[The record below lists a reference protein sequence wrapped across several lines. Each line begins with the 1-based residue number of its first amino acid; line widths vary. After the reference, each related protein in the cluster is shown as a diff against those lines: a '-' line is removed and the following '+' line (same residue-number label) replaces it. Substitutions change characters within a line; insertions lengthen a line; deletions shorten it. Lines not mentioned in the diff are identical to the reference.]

1 MRVTTESLD
10 NRQLRLII
18 EVDEE
23 RTQQAM
29 RRAARQIARQV
40 NIPGFRKGKAPYEV
54 IVQRYGEKTVRQEA
68 AEGLVGEVYRE
79 AVEQEE
85 IKAYAPG
92 LLEEVE
98 LDPVTFQFAISL
110 PPVLDLGDYRDY
122 RLKPRTV
129 RVYKKE
135 MQQALEDI
143 RKEHAIFD
151 PVERPVALDDGALI
165 NLVGRTAD
173 GVEFL
178 QQDEVRVLLEVDGDE
193 PAPGFVDA
201 LVGMALDEERTF
213 TLTLPSDFPQEELRG
228 QEAEFT
234 VKMLEVYE
242 STLPELDDDLARTAG
257 SFDSFK
263 ELETHVK
270 EQLREEAQRLADQ
283 EYGEQVLN
291 DLLEQAQIEY
301 PPDMLKEELDA
312 SMAEVERTVARETKL
327 SLEDYLRFQN
337 MTMEDLREDFR
348 PQAVARLRRALMLG
362 EIVRLEGLE
371 VDDTEVSSQI
381 EAVSAPWGVRAE
393 EVRASLSSGRGR
405 EAMQSRLLAGK
416 AVERLVAIAKGEA
429 PELVSENEEGEA
441 EDVEAEGDV
450 VND

>member
-1 MRVTTESLD
+1 LRVTTESLD

-54 IVQRYGEKTVRQEA
+54 IVQRYGEGTVRQEA
-68 AEGLVGEVYRE
+68 AEVLVGEVYRE

-92 LLEEVE
+92 MLEEVE
-98 LDPVTFQFAISL
+98 LDPVTFQFTISL
-110 PPVLDLGDYRDY
+110 PPVLDLGDYRGY

-135 MQQALEDI
+135 IQRALEDI

-151 PVERPVALDDGALI
+151 PVQRAVALNDGALI

-201 LVGMALDEERTF
+201 LVGMAPDEERSF
-213 TLTLPSDFPQEELRG
+213 TLTLPSDFRQEELRG

-242 STLPELDDDLARTAG
+242 STLPELDDDLARTVG

-270 EQLREEAQRLADQ
+270 DQLRQEAQRLADQ
-283 EYGEQVLN
+283 EYREQVLN

-301 PPDMLKEELDA
+301 PPDLLKEELDA
-312 SMAEVERTVARETKL
+312 SVAEVERTVTRETKL

-337 MTMEDLREDFR
+337 MTIEDLREDFR

-362 EIVRLEGLE
+362 EIVRLEGIE
-371 VDDTEVSSQI
+371 VDDTEVSTRI

-393 EVRASLSSGRGR
+393 EVRASLSSDRGR
-405 EAMQSRLLAGK
+405 EAMQSRLLANK
-416 AVERLVAIAKGEA
+416 AVERLVAIARGEA
-429 PELVSENEEGEA
+429 PELVSEEEEGEA

>member
-1 MRVTTESLD
+1 LRVTTESLD

-54 IVQRYGEKTVRQEA
+54 IVQRYGEDTVRQEA
-68 AEGLVGEVYRE
+68 AEVLVGEVYRE

-92 LLEEVE
+92 MLEEVE
-98 LDPVTFQFAISL
+98 LDPVTFQFTISL
-110 PPVLDLGDYRDY
+110 SPMLDLGDYRDY

-135 MQQALEDI
+135 IQRALEDI

-151 PVERPVALDDGALI
+151 PVQRPVALNDGALI
-165 NLVGRTAD
+165 DLVGRTAA
-173 GVEFL
+173 GTEFL
-178 QQDEVRVLLEVDGDE
+178 QQDGVRVLLEVDGDE

-201 LVGMALDEERTF
+201 LVGMAPDEDRTF

-228 QEAEFT
+228 QEAEFA

-242 STLPELDDDLARTAG
+242 STLPELDDDLARTVG

-270 EQLREEAQRLADQ
+270 DQLRQEAQRQADQ
-283 EYGEQVLN
+283 EYREQVLN

-301 PPDMLKEELDA
+301 PPDLLKEELDE
-312 SMAEVERTVARETKL
+312 SVAEVERTVTRETKL

-337 MTMEDLREDFR
+337 MTMEELREDFR

-371 VDDTEVSSQI
+371 VDDTEVSTQI

-393 EVRASLSSGRGR
+393 EVRTSLSSDRGR
-405 EAMQSRLLAGK
+405 EAMHSRLLAGK
-416 AVERLVAIAKGEA
+416 AVERLVAVAKGEA
-429 PELVSENEEGEA
+429 PELVSEEGDGEA
-441 EDVEAEGDV
+441 EDTEAEGDV
-450 VND
+450 AND

>member
-1 MRVTTESLD
+1 LRVTTESLD

-29 RRAARQIARQV
+29 GRAARQIARQV

-54 IVQRYGEKTVRQEA
+54 IVQRYGEDTVRQEA
-68 AEGLVGEVYRE
+68 AEVLVGEVYRE

-92 LLEEVE
+92 ILEEVE
-98 LDPVTFQFAISL
+98 LDPVTFQFTISL

-135 MQQALEDI
+135 IQRTLEDI

-151 PVERPVALDDGALI
+151 PVQRPVSLNDGALI
-165 NLVGRTAD
+165 DVVGRTAA
-173 GVEFL
+173 GIEFL
-178 QQDEVRVLLEVDGDE
+178 KQDSVRILLEVDDDE
-193 PAPGFVDA
+193 PAPGFVEA
-201 LVGMALDEERTF
+201 LVGMAPDEERTF

-242 STLPELDDDLARTAG
+242 STLPELDNDLARTVG

-263 ELETHVK
+263 ELEAHVK
-270 EQLREEAQRLADQ
+270 DQLRQEAQRLADQ
-283 EYGEQVLN
+283 EYREQVLN

-301 PPDMLKEELDA
+301 PPDLLNEELDA
-312 SMAEVERTVARETKL
+312 SVAEVERTVTRETKL

-337 MTMEDLREDFR
+337 MTVEDLREDLR

-362 EIVRLEGLE
+362 EIVRLEGIE
-371 VDDTEVSSQI
+371 VDETEVSTQI

-393 EVRASLSSGRGR
+393 EVRASLSSDRGR
-405 EAMQSRLLAGK
+405 EAMQSRLLANR

-429 PELVSENEEGEA
+429 PELVSEQEEDEA

>member
-1 MRVTTESLD
+1 LRVTTESLD

-54 IVQRYGEKTVRQEA
+54 ILQRYGEDTVRQEA
-68 AEGLVGEVYRE
+68 AEVLVGEVYRE

-92 LLEEVE
+92 MLEEVE
-98 LDPVTFQFAISL
+98 LDPVTFQFTISL

-135 MQQALEDI
+135 IQQALEDI
-143 RKEHAIFD
+143 RKQHAIFD
-151 PVERPVALDDGALI
+151 PVQHPVALNDGALI

-201 LVGMALDEERTF
+201 LVGMAPDEERTF
-213 TLTLPSDFPQEELRG
+213 TLTLPSDFPQEGLRG
-228 QEAEFT
+228 QEAKFT

-242 STLPELDDDLARTAG
+242 STLPELDDDLARTVG

-270 EQLREEAQRLADQ
+270 DQLRQDAQRLADQ
-283 EYGEQVLN
+283 EYREQVLN

-301 PPDMLKEELDA
+301 PPDLLKEELDA
-312 SMAEVERTVARETKL
+312 SVAEVERTVTRETKL

-362 EIVRLEGLE
+362 EIVRLEGIE
-371 VDDTEVSSQI
+371 VDDTEVSTQI

-393 EVRASLSSGRGR
+393 EVRASLSSDRGR
-405 EAMQSRLLAGK
+405 EAMQSRLLASK
-416 AVERLVAIAKGEA
+416 AVERLVAIARGEA
-429 PELVSENEEGEA
+429 PELVSEEEEGEA

>member
-1 MRVTTESLD
+1 LRVTTESLD

-54 IVQRYGEKTVRQEA
+54 IVQRYGEDTVRQEA
-68 AEGLVGEVYRE
+68 AEVLIGEVYRE

-92 LLEEVE
+92 MLEEVE
-98 LDPVTFQFAISL
+98 LDPVTFQFTISL
-110 PPVLDLGDYRDY
+110 PPVLDLGDYRGY

-135 MQQALEDI
+135 IQRALEDI

-151 PVERPVALDDGALI
+151 PVQRPVALNDGALI
-165 NLVGRTAD
+165 NLVGRTAA
-173 GVEFL
+173 GIEFL
-178 QQDEVRVLLEVDGDE
+178 HQDEVRVLLEVDGDE

-201 LVGMALDEERTF
+201 LVGMAPDEERTF
-213 TLTLPSDFPQEELRG
+213 TLTLPIDFPQEELRG

-234 VKMLEVYE
+234 VKILEVYE
-242 STLPELDDDLARTAG
+242 STLPGLDDDLARTVG
-257 SFDSFK
+257 SFGSFK
-263 ELETHVK
+263 ELEAHVK
-270 EQLREEAQRLADQ
+270 DQLRQEAQRLADQ
-283 EYGEQVLN
+283 EYREQVLN

-301 PPDMLKEELDA
+301 PPDLLKEELDA
-312 SMAEVERTVARETKL
+312 SVAEVERTVARETKL

-337 MTMEDLREDFR
+337 MTMEDLREDFQ

-362 EIVRLEGLE
+362 EIVRLEGIE
-371 VDDTEVSSQI
+371 VDEKEVSTQI

-393 EVRASLSSGRGR
+393 EVRASLSSDRGR

-416 AVERLVAIAKGEA
+416 AVERLVAIARGEA
-429 PELVSENEEGEA
+429 PELVSEEEEGEA